1 MCVAAIFTPSG
12 TSAGV
17 GFAIGIDTVRKVV
30 PQLLQFG
37 RVSRPALNIQ
47 VRRPCYLRLWCICRV
62 VGPKR
67 IHNPVVQKVG
77 FYKGSKLWWWLLP
90 PHL

>member
-1 MCVAAIFTPSG
+1 MLPAIFTPSG

-37 RVSRPALNIQ
+37 KVSRPALNIQ
-47 VRRPCYLRLWCICRV
+47 VWLHAIHKWYSPTCQPC
-62 VGPKR
+62 K
-67 IHNPVVQKVG
+67 
-77 FYKGSKLWWWLLP
+77 
-90 PHL
+90 